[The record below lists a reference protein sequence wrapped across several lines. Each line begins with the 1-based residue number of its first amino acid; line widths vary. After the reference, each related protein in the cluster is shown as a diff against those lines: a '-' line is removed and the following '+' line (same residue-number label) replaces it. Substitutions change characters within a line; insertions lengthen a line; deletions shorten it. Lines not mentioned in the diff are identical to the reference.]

1 MSLESLKALEERK
14 GIEGMITATNVT
26 QWLIRATGVIQIV
39 LGLLFWI
46 GYAREFVPF
55 HTVSGLVLV
64 FALWAMAIIAAV
76 SGVSLGMVLLTVLWG
91 FLTIAL
97 GMGQDGLLVGQFHWV
112 VQVLH
117 LLFGMAAIGQ
127 GEALAARIKRARPLP
142 E

>member
-1 MSLESLKALEERK
+1 
-14 GIEGMITATNVT
+14 MITATNAT
-26 QWLIRATGVIQIV
+26 QMLIRATGLIQIV

-46 GYAREFVPF
+46 GYARDFIPI

-64 FALWAMAIIAAV
+64 FGLWVMAIMAAV
-76 SGVSLGMVLLTVLWG
+76 SGVSLGMVLLAVLWG

-112 VQVLH
+112 VQVFH
-117 LLFGMAAIGQ
+117 LLVGMAAIGQ
-127 GEALAARIKRARPLP
+127 GEGLAARIKRARPLP